1 MTILRWFG
9 RIVKFFIVEVCHD
22 ALHGYVL
29 SAAAHEVS
37 HEDPPFSCFE
47 D

>member
-9 RIVKFFIVEVCHD
+9 RIVKFFIVKVCHN
-22 ALHGYVL
+22 ALHGYVPAL
-29 SAAAHEVS
+29 ATHEVS
-37 HEDPPFSCFE
+37 HEDPTFSCFE